1 MAIGI
6 HAYGSDCQGNGR
18 PVIFGDGQNPNAAA
32 GNGTV
37 FSPYQRFSEAV
48 INTLAGGCPASPAIV
63 SVANGHYEGF
73 SFALT
78 NACPFQARRFFWFDL
93 NRPPPIPLRN
103 P

>member
-1 MAIGI
+1 M
-6 HAYGSDCQGNGR
+6 
-18 PVIFGDGQNPNAAA
+18 IFGDGQNPNAAA

-78 NACPFQARRFFWFDL
+78 NACPFKLVASSGSIL
-93 NRPPPIPLRN
+93 IGPRPYPSEIHERK
-103 P
+103 